1 MLSPGR
7 WADPQHDS
15 SGLPLP
21 LGCPLTNG
29 LVHLGVGGWVGYIAG
44 DGLSGP
50 GAGRHS
56 HQAAQGVEA
65 CLQDGW
71 EGVHTAGQGSRVP

>member
-1 MLSPGR
+1 
-7 WADPQHDS
+7 
-15 SGLPLP
+15 
-21 LGCPLTNG
+21 
-29 LVHLGVGGWVGYIAG
+29 VGYIAG